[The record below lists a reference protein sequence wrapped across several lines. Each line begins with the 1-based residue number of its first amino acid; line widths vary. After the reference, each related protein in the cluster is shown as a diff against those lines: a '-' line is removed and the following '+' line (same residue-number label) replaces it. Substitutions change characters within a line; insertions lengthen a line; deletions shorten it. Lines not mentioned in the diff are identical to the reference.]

1 MRIAVLGGGPGGLYF
16 AALAK
21 QLDARHD
28 ITVWERNAADDTF
41 GFGVVFSDETLGGIE
56 HADREIFAAMQREF
70 ARWDDID
77 VHFRGA
83 TFTSGG
89 HGFAAMSRK
98 RLLAILQARCASLGV
113 RVLFRTEAPDVAVL
127 SAGYDLVVA
136 ADGMNSATRGLLA
149 GMFGPELERRRCK
162 YIWLGTDLVFDAF
175 KFYILDTP
183 AGIMQVHGYPY
194 SEQASTFIL
203 EMHEDVWR
211 RAGFGEVAA
220 LDLAPGQSD
229 ETSIEMIRG
238 LCADVLGGPSGG
250 PHSGGQHSLFAN
262 NSRWTTFTTVRCQTW
277 RHQNVVLLGD
287 AAHTAHF
294 SIGSGTKLAMED
306 ALALAACLHEQDG
319 VAGAL
324 AAYEAERR
332 PVVASTQ
339 RAAQASLEWF
349 ENIGQYAD
357 QDPHQFAFN
366 IVTRSRRVTYDN
378 LRLRDPEFVADMDRW
393 FASAVALDEPDGLAD
408 GSAGDSA
415 GAAEPRPPMFQP
427 FRLGGLELTNRVIV
441 SPMDM
446 YSARDGVPGDFHLVH
461 LGSKALG
468 GAGLVMTEMVCVSPE
483 GRITPG
489 CTGLYTAEQE
499 ESWRRITAFVH
510 SQQSVHGQAGAKIG
524 IQLGHSGRKGS
535 TRLMWEGMD
544 DPLPEGNWEVCG
556 PSPIPYKAGAQTPR
570 ELDLAELGEI
580 KGQFVAAA
588 RAAARA
594 GFDLLELHCA
604 HGYLLSSFLS
614 PLTNRRTDRYGGSL
628 AARLRYPLEVF
639 DAVRAAWPEDRPM
652 TVRISATDWC
662 EGGLDID
669 DTVEIARAFA
679 EHGAAGLD
687 VSTGQVVSEETPAF
701 GRSYQT
707 PFADRIRNEI
717 GRKYGVAVIAVGAI
731 SSYDD
736 VNSLILAGRAD
747 LCALGR
753 SHLYDPQW
761 TLHAAAEQGYAGPG
775 AAWPLPFAAG
785 SRRPQAGRTDGPRP
799 RLDLIR
805 AGTPGTAHARWRP
818 AAESGGAR

>member
-1 MRIAVLGGGPGGLYF
+1 VRIAVLGGGPGGLYF

-21 QLDARHD
+21 QLDARHE

-56 HADREIFAAMQREF
+56 HADLEIFRAMRREF

-77 VHFRGA
+77 VHFRG
-83 TFTSGG
+83 TTSTSGG

-98 RLLAILQARCASLGV
+98 RLLAILQARCAELGV
-113 RVLFRTEAPDVAVL
+113 QVLFHAEAPDAAL
-127 SAGYDLVVA
+127 LAASHDLVVA
-136 ADGMNSATRGLLA
+136 ADGMNSATRARFA
-149 GMFGPELERRRCK
+149 GTFVPDLERRRCK

-175 KFYILDTP
+175 KFYVLDTP
-183 AGIMQVHGYPY
+183 SGVMQVHGYPY
-194 SEQASTFIL
+194 SDQASTFIL
-203 EMHEDVWR
+203 EMHEDVWQ
-211 RAGFGEVAA
+211 RAGFGEFAA
-220 LDLAPGQSD
+220 LAEGFAPGRSD
-229 ETSIEMIRG
+229 EQSIERIG
-238 LCADVLGGPSGG
+238 DLCADIVDGHELVG
-250 PHSGGQHSLFAN
+250 N
-262 NSRWTTFTTVRCQTW
+262 NSRWISFGTIRCATW
-277 RHQNVVLLGD
+277 RHENVVLLGD

-306 ALALAACLHEQDG
+306 ALALAACLHEQADRD

-324 AAYEAERR
+324 AAYEEERR

-349 ENIGQYAD
+349 ENIGHYAG

-366 IVTRSRRVTYDN
+366 IMTRSRRVTYDN
-378 LRLRDPEFVADMDRW
+378 LRLRDPEFVAGMDRW
-393 FASAVALDEPDGLAD
+393 FGSSQDSGAD
-408 GSAGDSA
+408 PS
-415 GAAEPRPPMFQP
+415 PPCPPMFQP
-427 FRLGGLELTNRVIV
+427 FRLGRLELANRVIV

-446 YSARDGVPGDFHLVH
+446 YSAADGVPGDFHLAH

-468 GAGLVMTEMVCVSPE
+468 GAGLVMTEMVCVSPA

-489 CTGLYTAEQE
+489 CTGIYTAGQE
-499 ESWRRITAFVH
+499 DSWRRITNFVH
-510 SQQSVHGQAGAKIG
+510 DHSRAKIG

-544 DPLPEGNWEVCG
+544 DPLPDGNWEVCG
-556 PSPIPYKAGAQTPR
+556 PSPVPYAAQSQTPR
-570 ELDLAELGEI
+570 ELTGDDMVQI
-580 KGQFVAAA
+580 KDQFTAAA

-614 PLTNRRTDRYGGSL
+614 PLTNQRTDRYGGSL

-639 DAVRAAWPEDRPM
+639 DAVRAVWPQDRPM
-652 TVRISATDWC
+652 TVRVSATDWHP
-662 EGGLDID
+662 GGVDVD
-669 DTVEIARAFA
+669 QAVEIARAFA
-679 EHGAAGLD
+679 EHGADGID
-687 VSTGQVVSEETPAF
+687 VSTGQVVSEEAPAF

-717 GRKYGVAVIAVGAI
+717 GRKYGIAVIAVGAI

-736 VNSLILAGRAD
+736 VNSIILAGRAD

-753 SHLYDPQW
+753 THLYDPNW

-775 AAWPLPFAAG
+775 AVWPHPFAAG
-785 SRRPQAGRTDGPRP
+785 SRRPQAGRMDEPRP
-799 RLDLIR
+799 RLELIR
-805 AGTPGTAHARWRP
+805 SGEPQTAHARWRP
-818 AAESGGAR
+818 GRDGEAAASVAPQASGAQGAG

>member
-1 MRIAVLGGGPGGLYF
+1 VRIAVLGAGPGGLYF

-56 HADREIFAAMQREF
+56 HADIEIFDAMRREF

-77 VHFRGA
+77 VHFRGS

-113 RVLFRTEAPDVAVL
+113 RIHFRTEAPDVAAL
-127 SAGYDLVVA
+127 AADHDLVIA
-136 ADGMNSATRGLLA
+136 ADGMNSVTRGRFA
-149 GMFGPELERRRCK
+149 STFAPDLERRRCK

-194 SEQASTFIL
+194 SDQASTFIL

-211 RAGFGEVAA
+211 RAGFTEAA
-220 LDLAPGQSD
+220 GLVPGQSD
-229 ETSIEMIRG
+229 EASIERVRG
-238 LCADVLGGPSGG
+238 LCAEMLDG
-250 PHSGGQHSLFAN
+250 HELFAN
-262 NSRWTTFTTVRCQTW
+262 NSRWTTFATVRCQTW
-277 RHQNVVLLGD
+277 RHENVVLLGD

-306 ALALAACLHEQDG
+306 ALALAACLHEQPS
-319 VAGAL
+319 VAAAL
-324 AAYEAERR
+324 IAYEAERR

-349 ENIGQYAD
+349 ENLGQYAG

-366 IVTRSRRVTYDN
+366 IMTRSRRVTYDN
-378 LRLRDPEFVADMDRW
+378 LRLRDPEFVAGMDEW
-393 FASAVALDEPDGLAD
+393 FASTQDDARETC
-408 GSAGDSA
+408 
-415 GAAEPRPPMFQP
+415 PPMFQP
-427 FRLGGLELTNRVIV
+427 FRIGRLELANRVIV

-468 GAGLVMTEMVCVSPE
+468 GAGLVMTEMVCVSPT

-489 CTGLYTAEQE
+489 CTGIYTAEQE
-499 ESWRRITAFVH
+499 ESWQRVVGF
-510 SQQSVHGQAGAKIG
+510 VHGQTGAKIG

-535 TRLMWEGMD
+535 TKLMWEGMD
-544 DPLPEGNWEVCG
+544 DPLPDGNWEVCG
-556 PSPIPYKAGAQTPR
+556 PSSIPYKAGSQTPR
-570 ELDLAELGEI
+570 ELDLAELAEI
-580 KGQFVAAA
+580 KDQFVAAA

-614 PLTNRRTDRYGGSL
+614 PLTNQRTDQYGGSL
-628 AARLRYPLEVF
+628 AGRLRYPLEVF
-639 DAVRAAWPEDRPM
+639 DAVRASWPEDRPM
-652 TVRISATDWC
+652 TVRISATDWHP
-662 EGGLDID
+662 EGLGID

-679 EHGAAGLD
+679 EHGVAGID
-687 VSTGQVVSEETPAF
+687 VSTGQVVSDEKPAF

-736 VNSLILAGRAD
+736 VNSIILAGRAD

-753 SHLYDPQW
+753 AHLYDPQW
-761 TLHAAAEQGYAGPG
+761 TLHAAAEQGYTGPG
-775 AAWPLPFAAG
+775 AVWPDPFAAG
-785 SRRPQAGRTDGPRP
+785 SRRPQGGRADGPRP
-799 RLDLIR
+799 RLELIR
-805 AGTPGTAHARWRP
+805 AGTPRTAHARWHP
-818 AAESGGAR
+818 ALVPGAAR

>member
-1 MRIAVLGGGPGGLYF
+1 
-16 AALAK
+16 
-21 QLDARHD
+21 
-28 ITVWERNAADDTF
+28 
-41 GFGVVFSDETLGGIE
+41 
-56 HADREIFAAMQREF
+56 
-70 ARWDDID
+70 
-77 VHFRGA
+77 
-83 TFTSGG
+83 
-89 HGFAAMSRK
+89 
-98 RLLAILQARCASLGV
+98 
-113 RVLFRTEAPDVAVL
+113 VAEL
-127 SAGYDLVVA
+127 SADYDLVVA
-136 ADGMNSATRGLLA
+136 SDGMNSATRSRYA
-149 GMFGPELERRRCK
+149 PTFQPDLEQRRCK

-175 KFYILDTP
+175 KFCILDTP

-203 EMHEDVWR
+203 EMHEDVWQ
-211 RAGFGEVAA
+211 RAGFGPPAERAA
-220 LDLAPGQSD
+220 GLPPGQSD
-229 ETSIEMIRG
+229 EVSIEMIRG
-238 LCADVLGGPSGG
+238 LCADVLGRPG
-250 PHSGGQHSLFAN
+250 GGQHSLFAN
-262 NSRWTTFTTVRCQTW
+262 NSRWVSFTTVRCRTW
-277 RHQNVVLLGD
+277 RHRNVVLLGD

-306 ALALAACLHEQDG
+306 ALALAACLHEQPG
-319 VAGAL
+319 VDAAL

-357 QDPHQFAFN
+357 QEPHQFAFN

-393 FASAVALDEPDGLAD
+393 FAGQQDPGGQEPHV
-408 GSAGDSA
+408 
-415 GAAEPRPPMFQP
+415 RPPMFQP
-427 FRLGGLELTNRVIV
+427 FRLGGLDLANRVIV

-468 GAGLVMTEMVCVSPE
+468 GAGLVMTEMVCVSPT

-489 CTGLYTAEQE
+489 CTGMYTPEQE
-499 ESWRRITAFVH
+499 ESWRRIVEFVH
-510 SQQSVHGQAGAKIG
+510 DRSGAKIG

-556 PSPIPYKAGAQTPR
+556 PSPIAYKAGGQMPR
-570 ELDLAELGEI
+570 SLGEDELDEI
-580 KGQFVAAA
+580 RGQFVAAA

-639 DAVRAAWPEDRPM
+639 DAIRAVWPEDRPM

-679 EHGAAGLD
+679 EHGAAGID

-753 SHLYDPQW
+753 THLYDPQW

-775 AAWPLPFAAG
+775 ATWPMPFAAG

-799 RLDLIR
+799 RLELIR
-805 AGTPGTAHARWRP
+805 AGVPGTAHARWRP
-818 AAESGGAR
+818 SGESQHGTGLDRRDRPRETEITTTAGGDRDGTARHRVRR